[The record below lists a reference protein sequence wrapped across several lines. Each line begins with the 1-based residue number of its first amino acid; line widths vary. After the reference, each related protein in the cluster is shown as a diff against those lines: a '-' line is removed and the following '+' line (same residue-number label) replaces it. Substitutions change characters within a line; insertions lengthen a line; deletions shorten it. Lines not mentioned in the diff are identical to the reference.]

1 MNKNKHQRGLSP
13 DAVRQKIL
21 EFLRAKRGK
30 ARSLAS
36 VAAPVT
42 EIKKGL
48 KPLGISQN
56 EAVVNLDFLVQHGWV
71 LEEIERRTYRSARG
85 FDIPSEKRTYKL
97 SDLGISHFEGISP
110 FSRSGR
116 FAGIN
121 VQTIGGVTVLG
132 NHNVV
137 RAEFLETFRQ
147 LQRLED
153 AMKMSSA
160 ISEEQKLIAKAE
172 IETIKDQLAKPVP
185 DPNIVRTAME
195 GIAFLASIPGL
206 VDLFHIVQRAVSG
219 LLK

>member
-1 MNKNKHQRGLSP
+1 MNKNKHQQEFSP
-13 DAVRQKIL
+13 NEVRQKLL
-21 EFLRAKRGK
+21 EFLYAKRGK

-36 VAAPVT
+36 VAATVT
-42 EIKKGL
+42 EIKKDL

-56 EAVVNLDFLVQHGWV
+56 EVVVNLDFLVQHGWV
-71 LEEIERRTYRSARG
+71 LEEIVRRTYKSPRG

-97 SDLGISHFEGISP
+97 SDLGISHFEGASP
-110 FSRSGR
+110 FSRTGR

-132 NHNVV
+132 DHNVV
-137 RAEFLETFRQ
+137 RAEFLDVFRQ

-160 ISEEQKLIAKAE
+160 IGEEEKLIAKAD

-185 DPNIVRTAME
+185 DPKIVRTAME
-195 GIAFLASIPGL
+195 SIMFLASIPGIM
-206 VDLFHIVQRAVSG
+206 DLIHMVQQGVAG